1 VIGVGVGSLDVYF
14 VFGRNERG
22 VGVMVSELAGFS
34 VVVRGRSLIR
44 HEAKFDEKLLIFGT
58 LDLEKFN
65 LY

>member
-1 VIGVGVGSLDVYF
+1 MCTLFFF

-22 VGVMVSELAGFS
+22 VGVMVSELAIFS

-58 LDLEKFN
+58 LDLEN
-65 LY
+65 